1 LYLLFELYEELKMK
15 NPLIEKLETDA
26 QQRSSVGKIV
36 GLKALFLAQKDQ
48 IEEALKSGWKRTEVW
63 SILKENGSYPGT
75 YSAFLK
81 HCSKFISPSSKDS
94 FNTKRKTP
102 KKETPAPETSQT
114 AKPEQASQEPQKERR
129 KPLDTGDCNFPTFTR
144 NLNKEDISFL

>member
-1 LYLLFELYEELKMK
+1 MHNKGL
-15 NPLIEKLETDA
+15 
-26 QQRSSVGKIV
+26 SVGKIV

-94 FNTKRKTP
+94 FNTKRKTA
-102 KKETPAPETSQT
+102 KKRNTRTGNFANGKARTGIPRTSKRT
-114 AKPEQASQEPQKERR
+114 KKASRYQ
-129 KPLDTGDCNFPTFTR
+129 GDCNFPTFTR